1 MQVRPPRLTPSA
13 IYRRLKSKA
22 SDPSSK
28 ELEVESP
35 DSRVLLAELFRNKG
49 GAK

>member
-1 MQVRPPRLTPSA
+1 LGFNEGPEKGGL